1 MKPLY
6 IKAEELY
13 LWRSES
19 MPNWINPFHDSYD
32 HEYHYFSI
40 DNITKDV
47 HLTQEAYTVGLTYVH
62 NDLAQIKKV
71 SFDFN
76 YYYGGQEL
84 VGSFKIKINPQH
96 IVDIV
101 ITKNKLILCRCNDYA
116 CYMDRNRISQG
127 ICEHEAAAL
136 ILMTDYLAKHRPG
149 DSTDKNALDFLMQFR
164 RSHKSTKKDLSPTV
178 HLRPRISYFRDSL
191 SFRLLI
197 TNDKAKKL
205 YVVKNIMDLF
215 DKIEYGGTYPLGKYH
230 TIDFTT
236 EGFAED
242 STAFGQ
248 TIKDWLQNKKERNRD
263 RYYYSDDDM
272 KEEIRLYGD
281 RLDRFFDLFD
291 NQAVE
296 SGYFK
301 GDKIELKICNPQV
314 VLHIKQLK
322 SETGQFEGVTVT
334 SKLPVLFRGNHYQY
348 CISDDCLYRMEKE
361 YARKLMPLLSFQSND
376 KDKIQFQ
383 IGRKNLAEFYYT
395 VLPELKKIA
404 VVKETGSAEIEQYLP
419 PEVAFKFYLDVDNG
433 KPECRIGTWY
443 GDIGVA
449 IFDLLEGSGLKQD
462 FRDAH
467 REQEVLDFVMQYFP
481 EFRRNEERFLGSDDE
496 DVMYEIMETAVPK
509 LAELGEIVCTDRFQ
523 NIQVR
528 RHLKISVGVS
538 VENDLLNLQILT
550 DDLTSAELLDILRS
564 YKQNKK
570 YHRLKSGEFVDLDES
585 IEELSNMYDA
595 LHISPKEFVKGNIQ
609 LPAYRTFY
617 LDKMLEKNQEIVAKR
632 DSRFKQ
638 IIRNMKTVR
647 ESDFD
652 VPETL
657 SKTMRSYQQ
666 FGHKWLRTVGN
677 CGFGGILA
685 DDMGL
690 GKTLQMISVLL
701 AEKQEGNTDTAL
713 IVCPAS
719 LVFNWAAELDKFA
732 PELKYLIIVGTHKE
746 RPKLIKQYQDYDVVI
761 TSYDLIK
768 RDITHY
774 EDCSFGYQ
782 VLDEAQYIKNHTT
795 AAAKSVKLINAKHR
809 FALTGT
815 PIENRLSELWSIFD
829 YLMPGLLYGYETFKS
844 EFETPIVK
852 HNDESATKKL
862 RRMTSVF
869 ILRRLKTD
877 VLRDLPDK
885 LEENYVVR
893 FDEKQRHIY
902 DAKILE
908 LQQLLQG
915 VSGAEFQNIKLKI
928 FSYLTQIRQI
938 CCDPGLLLSDYD
950 GGSVKRDA
958 CMEIVQRAMEGEH
971 RVLIFSQF
979 TTMLEKLEQ
988 DLTSAGIAYYK
999 IIGETPKKKRMELV
1013 ERFNSDD
1020 TPVFLIS
1027 LKAGGTGLNLT
1038 GADIV
1043 VHYDPWWNV
1052 AAQNQATDRAHR
1064 IGQTR
1069 AVTVYR
1075 LIAKDTIEE
1084 KIQKMQEKKQRLAD
1098 SVLTG
1103 DFVNLSTMSKD
1114 ELLSI
1119 LT

>member
-1 MKPLY
+1 M
-6 IKAEELY
+6 
-13 LWRSES
+13 
-19 MPNWINPFHDSYD
+19 
-32 HEYHYFSI
+32 
-40 DNITKDV
+40 
-47 HLTQEAYTVGLTYVH
+47 
-62 NDLAQIKKV
+62 
-71 SFDFN
+71 
-76 YYYGGQEL
+76 
-84 VGSFKIKINPQH
+84 
-96 IVDIV
+96 
-101 ITKNKLILCRCNDYA
+101 
-116 CYMDRNRISQG
+116 
-127 ICEHEAAAL
+127 
-136 ILMTDYLAKHRPG
+136 
-149 DSTDKNALDFLMQFR
+149 
-164 RSHKSTKKDLSPTV
+164 
-178 HLRPRISYFRDSL
+178 
-191 SFRLLI
+191 
-197 TNDKAKKL
+197 
-205 YVVKNIMDLF
+205 
-215 DKIEYGGTYPLGKYH
+215 
-230 TIDFTT
+230 
-236 EGFAED
+236 
-242 STAFGQ
+242 
-248 TIKDWLQNKKERNRD
+248 
-263 RYYYSDDDM
+263 
-272 KEEIRLYGD
+272 
-281 RLDRFFDLFD
+281 
-291 NQAVE
+291 
-296 SGYFK
+296 
-301 GDKIELKICNPQV
+301 
-314 VLHIKQLK
+314 
-322 SETGQFEGVTVT
+322 
-334 SKLPVLFRGNHYQY
+334 
-348 CISDDCLYRMEKE
+348 
-361 YARKLMPLLSFQSND
+361 
-376 KDKIQFQ
+376 
-383 IGRKNLAEFYYT
+383 
-395 VLPELKKIA
+395 
-404 VVKETGSAEIEQYLP
+404 
-419 PEVAFKFYLDVDNG
+419 
-433 KPECRIGTWY
+433 
-443 GDIGVA
+443 
-449 IFDLLEGSGLKQD
+449 LEGAGLKQD

-638 IIRNMKTVR
+638 IIRNMKTVS

-732 PELKYLIIVGTHKE
+732 SELKYLIIVGTHKE